1 MQTRPV
7 QRAGFL
13 FTKALHPPL
22 SFCACLS
29 VGKNNILLR
38 NYDRDGYNNHMSD
51 EFEFFFPELEPAEEG
66 NLPVPPEE
74 MRFKEVRVEPVLDNG
89 PIRLRVYVETSPFTQ
104 RPYLEVTLF
113 NQQGDEIS
121 SASVIEPMQRKNV
134 FTLHVRGG
142 QKSGKFSLQARLFYP
157 EKPDSD
163 SREIKFEI

>member
-1 MQTRPV
+1 
-7 QRAGFL
+7 
-13 FTKALHPPL
+13 
-22 SFCACLS
+22 
-29 VGKNNILLR
+29 
-38 NYDRDGYNNHMSD
+38 MSD
-51 EFEFFFPELEPAEEG
+51 EFEFFFPELDPAEEG